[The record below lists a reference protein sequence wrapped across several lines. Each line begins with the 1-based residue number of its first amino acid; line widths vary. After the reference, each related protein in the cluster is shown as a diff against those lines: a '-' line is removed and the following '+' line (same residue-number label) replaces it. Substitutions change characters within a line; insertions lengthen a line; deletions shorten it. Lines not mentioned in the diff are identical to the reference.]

1 MKMQDTSHKAGD
13 YARPNLNWQ
22 CGREACCQMGPTVNG
37 RCSDP
42 EQKCIPQRSVKS
54 KKRIATIWL
63 FSVLIGV
70 MTVFLSAS
78 VVLNRVSPGP
88 VSMSHAEVT
97 SCETCHSAAGNS
109 ISQWVEQA
117 ATRIIGLSSSNQHGD
132 DEQCLSCHT
141 LGENALL
148 AHSTSPDSFNS
159 STDAESLSKLA
170 SHGWQ
175 ASIASTLHNLQRSST
190 DEINCSTCHQEHKGE
205 RDPRVNFDS
214 QKCHTCHEVKFGELE
229 VGHPEYTLFPYSRP
243 TNINYDHSNHRGK
256 YFSDE
261 NYADNAP
268 QTCQG
273 CHVTDQTGE
282 WMLLYSFEETCS
294 GCHLDDVLGMDRTTA
309 KGIPVFTIPKL
320 DIETLADAGF
330 NIGEWPSSS
339 EGDLTPFMR
348 ALLPTSF
355 RQSSLLKS
363 KSLTLG
369 DLSKANKEQLETAA
383 LLAWEIKRLFYEL
396 VLGGTAVFDHRLS
409 NALGGVIDQST
420 MNRLIS
426 ALPKDTLLNN
436 QKELFPNLME
446 ELTDY
451 RSGRIKFKLSKQ
463 ALTPDAQALNPD
475 VSLGLVESA
484 EHLGVTNQS
493 EPAETKKVSKSMSID
508 MPDEEWAVSGGWYR
522 EGNKI
527 LYRPID
533 HADLFFKTW
542 LDLSATQLD
551 TLDSSLFES
560 LTADKS
566 VGNCTKC
573 HTVQTNMATDET
585 EPSASTKQAKMPDY
599 KMNWRSFH
607 PSDVVIDFNR
617 FSHDAHF
624 NKDCVSCHEVNSE
637 PSVDRKERN
646 LPPALGVS
654 ITGFLNMEKTTCT
667 ECHQEGRAPD
677 TCLTCHNYHA
687 EPHRKRVDDM
697 PDDMP
702 IREK

>member
-37 RCSDP
+37 KCSDP
-42 EQKCIPQRSVKS
+42 DQKCIPQRSVKS
-54 KKRIATIWL
+54 KKRLATIWL
-63 FSVLIGV
+63 FSVLVGA

-78 VVLNRVSPGP
+78 ALLNRVSPGP

-97 SCETCHSAAGNS
+97 SCETCHSQANNS
-109 ISQWVEQA
+109 ISQWVEK
-117 ATRIIGLSSSNQHGD
+117 ATMRIIGLDSSNQHGD
-132 DEQCLSCHT
+132 DEQCLTCHA
-141 LGENALL
+141 LGENAML
-148 AHSTSPDSFNS
+148 AHSTSPENFNS
-159 STDAESLSKLA
+159 GNDLEELSQLA

-175 ASIASTLHNLQRSST
+175 SSIASTLHNLQRSST
-190 DEINCSTCHQEHKGE
+190 DEISCSTCHQEHKGE
-205 RDPRVNFDS
+205 RSPRVNFDS

-261 NYADNAP
+261 KYAENAP
-268 QTCQG
+268 QVCQD

-294 GCHLDDVLGMDRTTA
+294 GCHLDDVLGMDRTTT
-309 KGIPVFTIPKL
+309 KGIPVFTIPNL
-320 DIETLADAGF
+320 DIETLTEAGF
-330 NIGEWPSSS
+330 NIGEWPSSTD
-339 EGDLTPFMR
+339 GGLTPFMR

-363 KSLTLG
+363 KKVSLD
-369 DLSKANKEQLETAA
+369 DLSKANQEQLETAA

-409 NALGGVIDQST
+409 SALGGAIDQST

-451 RSGRIKFKLSKQ
+451 RSGKIKFKLSNQVDQ
-463 ALTPDAQALNPD
+463 AVVTSVDGVLNPD
-475 VSLGLVESA
+475 SLDQNVIEIDPS
-484 EHLGVTNQS
+484 TPSN
-493 EPAETKKVSKSMSID
+493 EPVPSKKVSKSMAID

-542 LDLSATQLD
+542 LDLSATQFD
-551 TLDSSLFES
+551 TLDSTLFKS

-573 HTVQTNMATDET
+573 HTIQTNMATDET
-585 EPSASTKQAKMPDY
+585 STKNQKPDY

-607 PSDVVIDFNR
+607 PSDVVVDFNR

-624 NKDCVSCHEVNSE
+624 NKECVSCHEVNSE
-637 PSVDRKERN
+637 PSVDRRERN

-687 EPHRKRVDDM
+687 EPNKKRVDDM
-697 PDDMP
+697 PEDMP
-702 IREK
+702 TRNK